1 MPNIAISADKLTK
14 RFGKF
19 TAVDEVC
26 FEIPYGAIFGFLG
39 ANGAGKSTTIRM
51 LCGILAPTSG
61 TGTVGGFD
69 VQTQPE
75 EIKTVIGYVSQR
87 FSLYSDLNVVE
98 NLTFYGQIYGL
109 EGAELSNRI
118 KDVLTLTGLD
128 RFRQRLAGDLSG
140 GMKQKLA
147 IANAILHKPKIIFL
161 DEPTAGLDPL
171 SRRAIWE
178 LLYQLAEGGTSLFVT
193 THYMEEAERCN
204 TIAFISDGK
213 LLKIGQPTDLR
224 HELKGKILEV
234 TCQPLMKASRLFLQL
249 RGVRGVTVYGT
260 TLNLNVTDEKAVQE
274 RVTACASK
282 EGITISSIKPI
293 SASLEDV
300 FSDLDAGRIDV
311 SPPPAGGVRG
321 GGVSDA

>member
-1 MPNIAISADKLTK
+1 MPDIAISADKLTR

-19 TAVDEVC
+19 TAVDEVS

-51 LCGILAPTSG
+51 LCGILAPTG
-61 TGTVGGFD
+61 GNGKVGGFD

-75 EIKTVIGYVSQR
+75 QIKSVIGYVSQR
-87 FSLYSDLNVVE
+87 FSLYSDLTVTE
-98 NLTFYGQIYGL
+98 NLLFYGQIYGL
-109 EGAELSNRI
+109 EGTALHNRI
-118 KDVLTLTGLD
+118 KEVLVLTGLD
-128 RFRQRLAGDLSG
+128 RFHQRLAGDLSG

-213 LLKIGQPTDLR
+213 ILKIGQPTQLKYDLT
-224 HELKGKILEV
+224 GQILEV
-234 TCQPLMKASRLFLQL
+234 TCQPLMKASRIFGALE
-249 RGVRGVTVYGT
+249 GVRGVTAYGT
-260 TLNLNVTDEKAVQE
+260 TLNLNVTDLKAVE
-274 RVTACASK
+274 ARVMNAAGK
-282 EGITISSIKPI
+282 EGVDVTSIKPI
-293 SASLEDV
+293 PASLEDV
-300 FSDLDAGRIDV
+300 FSDLDSRRTA
-311 SPPPAGGVRG
+311 
-321 GGVSDA
+321 DA

>member
-1 MPNIAISADKLTK
+1 MPDIAISAEKLTK

-19 TAVDEVC
+19 TAVDGVS
-26 FEIPYGAIFGFLG
+26 FEIPYGSIFGFLG

-61 TGTVGGFD
+61 NGKVGGFD

-75 EIKTVIGYVSQR
+75 QIKGVIGYVSQR
-87 FSLYSDLNVVE
+87 FSLYSDLNIAE
-98 NLTFYGQIYGL
+98 NLIFYGQIYGL
-109 EGAELSNRI
+109 EGTALHNRI
-118 KDVLTLTGLD
+118 KEVLALTGLD
-128 RFRQRLAGDLSG
+128 PFRQRLAGDLSG

-213 LLKIGQPTDLR
+213 LLKIGQPTMLR
-224 HELKGKILEV
+224 QQLDGKILEV
-234 TCQPLMKASRLFLQL
+234 ACQPLMKASRLFLTL
-249 RGVRGVTVYGT
+249 EGVRGVTVYGT
-260 TLNLNVTDEKAVQE
+260 TLNLNVTDEKLVEA
-274 RVTACASK
+274 RVIAAANK
-282 EGITISSIKPI
+282 EGIVISSIKPI
-293 SASLEDV
+293 AASLEDV
-300 FSDLDAGRIDV
+300 FSDLDAGRK
-311 SPPPAGGVRG
+311 GVH
-321 GGVSDA
+321 A

>member
-1 MPNIAISADKLTK
+1 MPDIAISADKLTK

-19 TAVDEVC
+19 TAVDEVS

-51 LCGILAPTSG
+51 LCGILEPTSG
-61 TGTVGGFD
+61 NGKVGGFD

-75 EIKTVIGYVSQR
+75 QIKGVIGYVSQR
-87 FSLYSDLNVVE
+87 FSLYSDLTVTE
-98 NLTFYGQIYGL
+98 NLFFYGQIYAL
-109 EGAELSNRI
+109 AGAFLTSRI
-118 KDVLTLTGLD
+118 EEVLALTGLN
-128 RFRQRLAGDLSG
+128 RFHQRLAGDLSG

-178 LLYQLAEGGTSLFVT
+178 FLYQLAEGGTSLFVT
-193 THYMEEAERCN
+193 THYMEEAERCS

-213 LLKIGQPTDLR
+213 ILKIGQPAQ
-224 HELKGKILEV
+224 LKKEISRQILEV
-234 TCQPLMKASRLFLQL
+234 ACRPLMKASRLFAALE
-249 RGVRGVTVYGT
+249 GVRGVTVYGT
-260 TLNLNVTDEKAVQE
+260 TLNLNVTDQKVVEA
-274 RVTACASK
+274 RVIAAAGK
-282 EGITISSIKPI
+282 EGVEVTFIKPV

-300 FSDLDAGRIDV
+300 FSDLDSVKQGDI
-311 SPPPAGGVRG
+311 SLPG
-321 GGVSDA
+321 SESKKQ

>member
-1 MPNIAISADKLTK
+1 MSDIAISADKLTK

-19 TAVDEVC
+19 TAVDEVS

-61 TGTVGGFD
+61 NGKVGGFD

-75 EIKTVIGYVSQR
+75 QIKTVIGYVSQR
-87 FSLYSDLNVVE
+87 FSLYSDLNVAE
-98 NLTFYGQIYGL
+98 NLVFYGQIYGL
-109 EGAELSNRI
+109 EGAGLHERI
-118 KDVLTLTGLD
+118 KEVLALTGLD
-128 RFRQRLAGDLSG
+128 RFQERLAGDLSG

-178 LLYQLAEGGTSLFVT
+178 LLYQLAESGTSLFVT

-213 LLKIGQPTDLR
+213 LLKIGQPASLR
-224 HELKGKILEV
+224 QQLHDQILEV
-234 TCQPLMKASRLFLQL
+234 TCQPLMKASRLFLKL
-249 RGVRGVTVYGT
+249 EGVRGVTVYGT
-260 TLNLNVTDEKAVQE
+260 TLNLNVSDLKAVE
-274 RVTACASK
+274 ARVRAAAGK
-282 EGITISSIKPI
+282 EGIIITSIKPI
-293 SASLEDV
+293 PASLEDV
-300 FSDLDAGRIDV
+300 FSDLDSKKKED
-311 SPPPAGGVRG
+311 
-321 GGVSDA
+321 

>member
-1 MPNIAISADKLTK
+1 MADIAISADQLTK

-19 TAVDEVC
+19 TAVDEIS
-26 FEIPYGAIFGFLG
+26 FEIPYGSIFGFLG

-61 TGTVGGFD
+61 NGKVGGFD

-75 EIKTVIGYVSQR
+75 QIKTVIGYVSQR

-98 NLTFYGQIYGL
+98 NLSFYGQIYGI
-109 EGAELSNRI
+109 EGALLSDRM
-118 KDVLTLTGLD
+118 KEVLTLTGLD
-128 RFRQRLAGDLSG
+128 AFRQRLAGDLSG

-161 DEPTAGLDPL
+161 DEPTAGLDPM

-204 TIAFISDGK
+204 TIAFISGGK
-213 LLKIGQPTDLR
+213 ILKIGQPTVLR
-224 HELKGKILEV
+224 QQLEGQILEV
-234 TCQPLMKASRLFLQL
+234 TCQPLMKASRLFLTL
-249 RGVRGVTVYGT
+249 EGVRGVTVYGT
-260 TLNLNVTDEKAVQE
+260 TLNLNVIDEKAVEQ
-274 RVTACASK
+274 RVIAAAGK
-282 EGITISSIKPI
+282 EGIAISAIKPI
-293 SASLEDV
+293 AASLEDV
-300 FSDLDAGRIDV
+300 FSDLDSGRKK
-311 SPPPAGGVRG
+311 
-321 GGVSDA
+321 DA

>member
-1 MPNIAISADKLTK
+1 MPDIAISADKLTK

-19 TAVDEVC
+19 TAVDEIS
-26 FEIPYGAIFGFLG
+26 FEISYGSIFGFLG

-61 TGTVGGFD
+61 DGKVGGFD
-69 VQTQPE
+69 VQAQPE
-75 EIKTVIGYVSQR
+75 LIKTVIGYVSQR
-87 FSLYSDLNVVE
+87 FSLYSDLNVFE
-98 NLTFYGQIYGL
+98 NLKFFGQIYGL
-109 EGAELSNRI
+109 EGADLSNRI
-118 KDVLTLTGLD
+118 KEVLTLTDLY

-213 LLKIGQPTDLR
+213 LLKIGQPAVLR
-224 HELKGKILEV
+224 QQLSDQILEV
-234 TCQPLMKASRLFLQL
+234 ACQPLMKASRLFLKIE
-249 RGVRGVTVYGT
+249 GVRGVTVYGT
-260 TLNLNVTDEKAVQE
+260 TLNLNVTDQKVVEA
-274 RVTACASK
+274 RVIATAGK
-282 EGITISSIKPI
+282 EGIVISSIRPI
-293 SASLEDV
+293 PASLEDV
-300 FSDLDAGRIDV
+300 FSDLDSV
-311 SPPPAGGVRG
+311 KKRG
-321 GGVSDA
+321 NNA

>member
-1 MPNIAISADKLTK
+1 MSGIAISADHLTK

-19 TAVDEVC
+19 TAVDEVS

-51 LCGILAPTSG
+51 LCGILEPTSG
-61 TGTVGGFD
+61 NGQVGGFD

-75 EIKTVIGYVSQR
+75 QIKTVIGYVSQR

-98 NLTFYGQIYGL
+98 NLSFYGQIYGI
-109 EGAELSNRI
+109 EGAVLSDRI
-118 KDVLTLTGLD
+118 KEVLALTGLEP
-128 RFRQRLAGDLSG
+128 FRGRLAGDLSG

-213 LLKIGQPTDLR
+213 ILKIGQPATLR
-224 HELKGKILEV
+224 HQLKDQILEV
-234 TCQPLMKASRLFLQL
+234 ACQPLMKASRLFLTL
-249 RGVRGVTVYGT
+249 EGVRGVTVYGT
-260 TLNLNVTDEKAVQE
+260 TLNLNVTDQKAAQPLVI
-274 RVTACASK
+274 AAAKK
-282 EGITISSIKPI
+282 EGVTITSIKSI
-293 SASLEDV
+293 EASLEDV
-300 FSDLDAGRIDV
+300 FSDLDSRTK
-311 SPPPAGGVRG
+311 RK
-321 GGVSDA
+321 DA

>member
-1 MPNIAISADKLTK
+1 MPGIAISADKLTR

-19 TAVDEVC
+19 TAVDEIS

-61 TGTVGGFD
+61 TGKVGGFD

-87 FSLYSDLNVVE
+87 FSLYSDLTVTE
-98 NLTFYGQIYGL
+98 NLLFYGQIYGL
-109 EGAELSNRI
+109 EGTALSGRI
-118 KDVLTLTGLD
+118 EEILKMTGLGTFRD
-128 RFRQRLAGDLSG
+128 RLSGELSG
-140 GMKQKLA
+140 GWKQKLA

-171 SRRAIWE
+171 SRRSIWE

-213 LLKIGQPTDLR
+213 ILKIGQPAQLKQDLSR
-224 HELKGKILEV
+224 QILEV
-234 TCQPLMKASRLFLQL
+234 TCHPLMKASRLFSSLE
-249 RGVRGVTVYGT
+249 GVRGVTVYGT
-260 TLNLNVTDEKAVQE
+260 TLNLNVNDQKAVEE
-274 RVTACASK
+274 RVRAVAGR
-282 EGITISSIKPI
+282 EGVTVTSIKPI
-293 SASLEDV
+293 PASLEDV
-300 FSDLDAGRIDV
+300 FSDLD
-311 SPPPAGGVRG
+311 SGGQA
-321 GGVSDA
+321 DAKH

>member
-1 MPNIAISADKLTK
+1 MRGVIDVAYQRVNMPDVAISADKLTR

-19 TAVDEVC
+19 TAVDEVS

-61 TGTVGGFD
+61 NGKVGGFD

-87 FSLYSDLNVVE
+87 FSLYSDLTVTE
-98 NLTFYGQIYGL
+98 NLLFYGRIYGL
-109 EGAELSNRI
+109 EGTALSGRIEEVLGLSGLNR
-118 KDVLTLTGLD
+118 
-128 RFRQRLAGDLSG
+128 FHQRLAGDLSG
-140 GMKQKLA
+140 GMRQKLA
-147 IANAILHKPKIIFL
+147 IANAIVHKPKIIFL

-204 TIAFISDGK
+204 TIAFIASGK
-213 LLKIGQPTDLR
+213 ILKIGHPTQLKQDLSR
-224 HELKGKILEV
+224 QILEV
-234 TCQPLMKASRLFLQL
+234 ACRPLMKASRLFAALE
-249 RGVRGVTVYGT
+249 GVRGVTVYGT
-260 TLNLNVTDEKAVQE
+260 TLNLNVTDQKAVE
-274 RVTACASK
+274 ARVRAAAGK
-282 EGITISSIKPI
+282 EGVEVTSIKPI

-300 FSDLDAGRIDV
+300 FSDLDSGN
-311 SPPPAGGVRG
+311 PK
-321 GGVSDA
+321 DA